1 MKRLFN
7 YEKTMSLRAR
17 SAKQSTIKK
26 LFLFLFLLICS
37 TSLFAQSVKFEFKQK
52 KGNSGSYIST
62 VEEDVYINNTP
73 SHHAEII
80 NRISSN
86 MINVADD
93 GEAFIYAT
101 YMTTENSISQQ
112 TGRSLS
118 WGEETTSVFSRK
130 KNGEL
135 TISDDIYMPTVRN
148 VPVFPDKKVKV
159 GETWTAKGKEVQDV
173 RKAFNMEKALI
184 FPFEATYTYKEDTTI
199 DGKKLNVIVVE
210 YDFTYEATDELLN
223 SGQTLTQSVGWSK
236 QTLYWDNSK
245 GLLDHYDEEFLIK
258 IADLYGNLYVFTGT
272 AHAELTEFNSLND
285 DDNVKELQE
294 TFDKLNLENISVK
307 KGEKGLTI
315 SLDNIQFEPDSDV
328 LLESEKIKLRKIG
341 ELLKQYSNDLLITG
355 HCAERGTV
363 SARQKLSE
371 ERAEAVA
378 SYLVKLGVRDE
389 YHIFTQGKGSKE
401 PVASNNTEEGRAKN
415 RRVEITIMD

>member
-1 MKRLFN
+1 MKRAIFYTLF
-7 YEKTMSLRAR
+7 
-17 SAKQSTIKK
+17 I
-26 LFLFLFLLICS
+26 FLV
-37 TSLFAQSVKFEFKQK
+37 TSLSAQVKFEFKQK

-62 VEEDVYINNTP
+62 VEEDVYINNVP

-80 NRISSN
+80 NRISSS
-86 MINVADD
+86 MTNVASD

-173 RKAFNMEKALI
+173 RKAFNMDKALI
-184 FPFEATYTYKEDTTI
+184 FPFEATYTYKEDQTV
-199 DGKKLNVIVVE
+199 DGKKLNVILV
-210 YDFTYEATDELLN
+210 DYEFSYESTDEQLN
-223 SGQTLTQSVGWSK
+223 AGQTLTQSVGWSK
-236 QTLYWDNSK
+236 QTLYWDNNK

-272 AHAELTEFNSLND
+272 AHAELTEFSSLND
-285 DDNVKELQE
+285 DSTAKKLQD
-294 TFDKLNLENISVK
+294 TFDKLKLENISVK

-328 LLESEKIKLRKIG
+328 LLESEKLKLKKIG

-355 HCAERGTV
+355 HCADRGTA

-378 SYLVKLGVRDE
+378 SYLIGLGVRDE

>member
-1 MKRLFN
+1 MKKAISILSILFFA
-7 YEKTMSLRAR
+7 TVL
-17 SAKQSTIKK
+17 SAQ
-26 LFLFLFLLICS
+26 
-37 TSLFAQSVKFEFKQK
+37 VKFEFKQK

-62 VEEDVYINNTP
+62 VEEDVYINNVP

-80 NRISSN
+80 NRISSK
-86 MINVADD
+86 MTNVAAD

-148 VPVFPDKKVKV
+148 VPVFPDKKVKP

-173 RKAFNMEKALI
+173 RKAFNMDNALI
-184 FPFEATYTYKEDTTI
+184 FPFDATYTYKEDTTI
-199 DGKKLNVIVVE
+199 DGKKLNVILV
-210 YDFTYEATDELLN
+210 DYEFSYESTDEQIN
-223 SGQTLTQSVGWSK
+223 AGQTLRQSVGWSK
-236 QTLYWDNSK
+236 QTLYWDSDK

-258 IADLYGNLYVFTGT
+258 ILDLYGNLYVFTGT
-272 AHAELTEFNSLND
+272 AHAELTEFTSVND
-285 DDNVKELQE
+285 DSTVKQLQD
-294 TFDKLNLENISVK
+294 TFDKLKLDNISVK
-307 KGEKGLTI
+307 KGDKGLTI

-328 LLESEKIKLRKIG
+328 LMESEKLKLKKIG

-355 HCAERGTV
+355 HCADRGTA

-378 SYLVKLGVRDE
+378 SYLIGLGVRDE

>member
-1 MKRLFN
+1 MKKAISILSVLFFA
-7 YEKTMSLRAR
+7 TV
-17 SAKQSTIKK
+17 
-26 LFLFLFLLICS
+26 
-37 TSLFAQSVKFEFKQK
+37 LFAQSVKFEFKQK

-62 VEEDVYINNTP
+62 VEEDVYINNVP

-80 NRISSN
+80 NRISSK
-86 MINVADD
+86 MTNVAAD

-101 YMTTENSISQQ
+101 YMTTENSISQR
-112 TGRSLS
+112 TGRSLT
-118 WGEETTSVFSRK
+118 WGEETTSVFSRN

-173 RKAFNMEKALI
+173 RKAFNMDKALI
-184 FPFEATYTYKEDTTI
+184 FPFEANYTYKEDKTI
-199 DGKKLNVIVVE
+199 DGKKLNVILVDYE
-210 YDFTYEATDELLN
+210 FSYEATDEQLN
-223 SGQTLTQSVGWSK
+223 AGQTLTQSVGWSK
-236 QTLYWDNSK
+236 QTLYWDNDK

-258 IADLYGNLYVFTGT
+258 IKDIYGNLYVFTGT
-272 AHAELTEFNSLND
+272 AHAELTEFSSLND
-285 DDNVKELQE
+285 DTNVKQLQD
-294 TFDKLNLENISVK
+294 TFDKLKLDNISVK
-307 KGEKGLTI
+307 KGDKGLTI
-315 SLDNIQFEPDSDV
+315 SLDNIQFEADSDK
-328 LLESEKIKLRKIG
+328 LLDSEKAKLKKIG
-341 ELLKQYSNDLLITG
+341 ELLKKYSNDLLITG
-355 HCAERGTV
+355 HCAERGTA

-378 SYLVKLGVRDE
+378 SYLIDLGVRDE

>member
-1 MKRLFN
+1 MK
-7 YEKTMSLRAR
+7 KTIFI
-17 SAKQSTIKK
+17 TG
-26 LFLFLFLLICS
+26 LFLFVMAGLS
-37 TSLFAQSVKFEFKQK
+37 AQVKFEFKQK

-62 VEEDVYINNTP
+62 VEEDVYINNVP

-86 MINVADD
+86 MTNVASD

-173 RKAFNMEKALI
+173 RKAFNMDKALI
-184 FPFEATYTYKEDTTI
+184 FPFEATYTYKEDKTV
-199 DGKKLNVIVVE
+199 DGKKLNVILVE
-210 YDFTYEATDELLN
+210 YEFSYEATDELLN
-223 SGQTLTQSVGWSK
+223 AGQTLTQSVGWSK
-236 QTLYWDNSK
+236 QTLYWDNDK

-258 IADLYGNLYVFTGT
+258 IADIYGNLYVFTGT
-272 AHAELTEFNSLND
+272 AHAELTEFSSLND
-285 DDNVKELQE
+285 DNTVKQLQD
-294 TFDKLNLENISVK
+294 TFDKLKLDNISVK
-307 KGEKGLTI
+307 KGDKGLTI

-328 LLESEKIKLRKIG
+328 LLESEKLKLKKIG
-341 ELLKQYSNDLLITG
+341 ELLKKYSNDLLITG
-355 HCAERGTV
+355 HCADRGTA

-378 SYLVKLGVRDE
+378 SYLIGLGVRDE

>member
-1 MKRLFN
+1 MKRLLIF
-7 YEKTMSLRAR
+7 TAS
-17 SAKQSTIKK
+17 
-26 LFLFLFLLICS
+26 LFLAAGATS
-37 TSLFAQSVKFEFKQK
+37 SLFAQVKFEFKQK

-62 VEEDVYINNTP
+62 VEEDVYINNVP

-80 NRISSN
+80 NRISCK
-86 MINVADD
+86 MTNVASD

-101 YMTTENSISQQ
+101 YMTTENSISNR

-148 VPVFPDKKVKV
+148 VPVFPDKKVKI
-159 GETWTAKGKEVQDV
+159 GESWTARGKEVQDV
-173 RKAFNMEKALI
+173 RKAFNMDKALI
-184 FPFEATYTYKEDTTI
+184 FPFEANYLYKEDKTI
-199 DGKKLNVIVVE
+199 DGKKLNVIDVD
-210 YDFTYEATDELLN
+210 YTFSYEASDEELKA
-223 SGQTLTQSVGWSK
+223 GQTLHQSTGWSK
-236 QTLYWDNSK
+236 QTLYWDSDK

-258 IADLYGNLYVFTGT
+258 IADLQGNLYIFTGT
-272 AHAELTEFNSLND
+272 AHAELTEFSSLND
-285 DDNVKELQE
+285 DTNVKQLQD
-294 TFDKLNLENISVK
+294 TFDKLKLENISVK
-307 KGEKGLTI
+307 KGDKGLTI
-315 SLDNIQFEPDSDV
+315 SLDNIQFEPDSDK
-328 LLESEKIKLRKIG
+328 LMDSEKAKLKKIG
-341 ELLKQYSNDLLITG
+341 ELLKKYSNDLLITG
-355 HCAERGTV
+355 HCAERGTA

-378 SYLVKLGVRDE
+378 SYLIGLGVRDE

-401 PVASNNTEEGRAKN
+401 PVASNKTEEGRAKN

>member
-1 MKRLFN
+1 MKRFC
-7 YEKTMSLRAR
+7 
-17 SAKQSTIKK
+17 KK
-26 LFLFLFLLICS
+26 SVIAVLFLTLYS
-37 TSLFAQSVKFEFKQK
+37 GAFAQSVKFEFKQK

-62 VEEDVYINNTP
+62 VEEDVYINNIP
-73 SHHAEII
+73 SHHSEII
-80 NRISSN
+80 NRISSS
-86 MINVADD
+86 MTNVTAD

-148 VPVFPDKKVKV
+148 VPVFPDKKIKI

-173 RKAFNMEKALI
+173 RKAFNMDKALI

-199 DGKKLNVIVVE
+199 DGKKLNVILVE
-210 YDFTYEATDELLN
+210 YEFSYEATDEQLN
-223 SGQTLTQSVGWSK
+223 AGQTLTGSTGWSK
-236 QTLYWDNSK
+236 QTLYWDNNK

-258 IADLYGNLYVFTGT
+258 IGDLYGNLWVFTGT
-272 AHAELTEFNSLND
+272 AHAELTEFTSLND
-285 DDNVKELQE
+285 DNNVKQLQD
-294 TFDKLNLENISVK
+294 TFDKLKLSDISVK

-315 SLDNIQFEPDSDV
+315 SLDNIQFEPDSDR
-328 LLESEKIKLRKIG
+328 LMDSEKAKLKKIG

-355 HCAERGTV
+355 HCAERGTA

-378 SYLVKLGVRDE
+378 SYLIDLGVRDQ
-389 YHIFTQGKGSKE
+389 YHIFTQGKGSRE

>member
-1 MKRLFN
+1 M
-7 YEKTMSLRAR
+7 
-17 SAKQSTIKK
+17 KK
-26 LFLFLFLLICS
+26 LILFTSFILLAA
-37 TSLFAQSVKFEFKQK
+37 TLTAQVKFEFKQK

-80 NRISSN
+80 NRISSK
-86 MINVADD
+86 MTNVASD

-148 VPVFPDKKVKV
+148 VPVFPDKKVKP

-173 RKAFNMEKALI
+173 RKAFNMDKALI

-199 DGKKLNVIVVE
+199 NGKKLNVILVE
-210 YDFTYEATDELLN
+210 YEFSYEATDELLN
-223 SGQTLTQSVGWSK
+223 AGQTLTQSVGWSK
-236 QTLYWDNSK
+236 QTLYWDSDR

-258 IADLYGNLYVFTGT
+258 ILDIYKNLYVFTGT
-272 AHAELTEFNSLND
+272 AHAELTEFSSLND
-285 DDNVKELQE
+285 DTTVKQLQD
-294 TFDKLNLENISVK
+294 TFNKLKLDNISVK
-307 KGEKGLTI
+307 KGDKGLTI
-315 SLDNIQFEPDSDV
+315 SMDNIQFEPDSDV
-328 LLESEKIKLRKIG
+328 LMESEKLKLKKIV

-355 HCAERGTV
+355 HCADRGTA

-378 SYLVKLGVRDE
+378 SYLIGLGVRDE

>member
-1 MKRLFN
+1 MKRFC
-7 YEKTMSLRAR
+7 
-17 SAKQSTIKK
+17 KK
-26 LFLFLFLLICS
+26 SVIAALFLTLCAG
-37 TSLFAQSVKFEFKQK
+37 LFAQSVKFEFKQK

-62 VEEDVYINNTP
+62 VEEDVYINNIP

-80 NRISSN
+80 NRISSS
-86 MINVADD
+86 MTNVASD

-148 VPVFPDKKVKV
+148 VPVFPDKKIKI

-173 RKAFNMEKALI
+173 RKAFNMDRALI

-199 DGKKLNVIVVE
+199 DGKKLNVILVE
-210 YDFTYEATDELLN
+210 YEFSYEATDEVLN
-223 SGQTLTQSVGWSK
+223 AGQTLTQSVGWSK
-236 QTLYWDNSK
+236 QTLYWDNNK

-258 IADLYGNLYVFTGT
+258 IGDLYGNLWVFTGT
-272 AHAELTEFNSLND
+272 AHAELTEFTSLND
-285 DDNVKELQE
+285 DNNVKQLQD
-294 TFDKLNLENISVK
+294 TFDKLKLSDISVK

-315 SLDNIQFEPDSDV
+315 SLDNIQFEPDSDR
-328 LLESEKIKLRKIG
+328 LMDSEKAKLKKIG

-355 HCAERGTV
+355 HCAERGTA

-378 SYLVKLGVRDE
+378 SYLIDLGVRDQ
-389 YHIFTQGKGSKE
+389 YHIFTQGKGSRE

-415 RRVEITIMD
+415 RRV

>member
-1 MKRLFN
+1 MK
-7 YEKTMSLRAR
+7 KTVFILALVSLTATL
-17 SAKQSTIKK
+17 SAQ
-26 LFLFLFLLICS
+26 
-37 TSLFAQSVKFEFKQK
+37 VKFEFKQK

-62 VEEDVYINNTP
+62 VEEDVYINNVP

-80 NRISSN
+80 NRISSK
-86 MINVADD
+86 MTNVASD

-112 TGRSLS
+112 TGRILS

-148 VPVFPDKKVKV
+148 VPVFPDKKVKI

-173 RKAFNMEKALI
+173 RKGFVMDKALI
-184 FPFEATYTYKEDTTI
+184 FPFEANYTYKEDTTI
-199 DGKKLNVIVVE
+199 DGKKLNVILVD
-210 YDFTYEATDELLN
+210 YDFSYEATDEQLN
-223 SGQTLTQSVGWSK
+223 AGQTLYQSVGWSK
-236 QTLYWDNSK
+236 QTLYWDNNK

-258 IADLYGNLYVFTGT
+258 ILDIYGNLFVYTGT
-272 AHAELTEFNSLND
+272 AHAELTEFSSLND
-285 DDNVKELQE
+285 DSTAKQLQD
-294 TFDKLNLENISVK
+294 TFDKLKLENISVK

-328 LLESEKIKLRKIG
+328 LLESEKLKLKKIG

-355 HCAERGTV
+355 HCADRGTA

-378 SYLVKLGVRDE
+378 SYLIGLGVRDE

>member
-1 MKRLFN
+1 MK
-7 YEKTMSLRAR
+7 KTVFI
-17 SAKQSTIKK
+17 TT
-26 LFLFLFLLICS
+26 LFLFATGLW
-37 TSLFAQSVKFEFKQK
+37 AQSVKFEFKQK

-62 VEEDVYINNTP
+62 VEEDVYVNNIP

-80 NRISSN
+80 NRISSK
-86 MINVADD
+86 MTNVAAD

-148 VPVFPDKKVKV
+148 VPVFPDKKVKI

-173 RKAFNMEKALI
+173 RKAFNMDKALI

-199 DGKKLNVIVVE
+199 DGKKLNVILVE
-210 YDFTYEATDELLN
+210 YEFSYEATDELLN
-223 SGQTLTQSVGWSK
+223 AGQTLTQSVGWSK
-236 QTLYWDNSK
+236 QTLYWDNDR

-272 AHAELTEFNSLND
+272 AHAELTEFSSLND
-285 DDNVKELQE
+285 DTTAKQLQD
-294 TFDKLNLENISVK
+294 TFDKLKLENISVK
-307 KGEKGLTI
+307 KGDKGLTI

-328 LLESEKIKLRKIG
+328 LLESEKVKLKKIG
-341 ELLKQYSNDLLITG
+341 ELLKNYTNDLLITG
-355 HCAERGTV
+355 HCADRGTA

-371 ERAEAVA
+371 ERADAVA
-378 SYLVKLGVRDE
+378 SYLIEMGVRDQ

>member
-1 MKRLFN
+1 MK
-7 YEKTMSLRAR
+7 KTIFI
-17 SAKQSTIKK
+17 TG
-26 LFLFLFLLICS
+26 LFLFVMAGLS
-37 TSLFAQSVKFEFKQK
+37 AQVKFEFKQK

-80 NRISSN
+80 NRISSK
-86 MINVADD
+86 MTNVASD

-130 KNGEL
+130 TNGEL

-148 VPVFPDKKVKV
+148 VPVFPDKKVKI

-173 RKAFNMEKALI
+173 RKAFNMDKALI
-184 FPFEATYTYKEDTTI
+184 FPFEATYTYKEDSTI
-199 DGKKLNVIVVE
+199 DGKKLNVILVE
-210 YDFTYEATDELLN
+210 YEFSYEATDELLN
-223 SGQTLTQSVGWSK
+223 AGQTLTQSVGWSK
-236 QTLYWDNSK
+236 QTLYWDNDR

-272 AHAELTEFNSLND
+272 AHAELTEFTSLND
-285 DDNVKELQE
+285 DSTAKQLQD
-294 TFDKLNLENISVK
+294 TFDKLKLENISVK

-315 SLDNIQFEPDSDV
+315 SLDNIQFEPDSNV
-328 LLESEKIKLRKIG
+328 LLESEKIKLKKIG

-355 HCAERGTV
+355 HCADRGTA

-378 SYLVKLGVRDE
+378 SYLVNLGVRDE

>member
-1 MKRLFN
+1 MKKAISILSILLFAAVL
-7 YEKTMSLRAR
+7 S
-17 SAKQSTIKK
+17 
-26 LFLFLFLLICS
+26 
-37 TSLFAQSVKFEFKQK
+37 AQSVKFEFKQK

-62 VEEDVYINNTP
+62 VEEDVYINNVP

-80 NRISSN
+80 NRISSK
-86 MINVADD
+86 MTNVAAD

-101 YMTTENSISQQ
+101 YMTTENSISQR
-112 TGRSLS
+112 TGRSLT

-184 FPFEATYTYKEDTTI
+184 FPFEANYTYKEDKTI
-199 DGKKLNVIVVE
+199 DGKKLNVILVDYE
-210 YDFTYEATDELLN
+210 FSYEATDEQLN
-223 SGQTLTQSVGWSK
+223 AGQTLTQSTGWSK
-236 QTLYWDNSK
+236 QTLYWDNDK

-258 IADLYGNLYVFTGT
+258 IKDIYGNLYVFTGT
-272 AHAELTEFNSLND
+272 AHAELTEFSSLND
-285 DDNVKELQE
+285 DTTVKQLQD
-294 TFDKLNLENISVK
+294 TFDKLKLDNISVK
-307 KGEKGLTI
+307 KGDKGLTI
-315 SLDNIQFEPDSDV
+315 SLDNIQFEADSDK
-328 LLESEKIKLRKIG
+328 LLDSEKAKLKKIG
-341 ELLKQYSNDLLITG
+341 ELLKKYSNDLLITG

-378 SYLVKLGVRDE
+378 SYLIDLGVRDE

-401 PVASNNTEEGRAKN
+401 PVASNSTEEGRAKN

>member
-1 MKRLFN
+1 MKKAISILSVLFFA
-7 YEKTMSLRAR
+7 TV
-17 SAKQSTIKK
+17 
-26 LFLFLFLLICS
+26 
-37 TSLFAQSVKFEFKQK
+37 LFAQSVKFEFKQK

-62 VEEDVYINNTP
+62 VEEDVYINNVP

-80 NRISSN
+80 NRISSK
-86 MINVADD
+86 MTNVAAD

-101 YMTTENSISQQ
+101 YMTTENSISQR
-112 TGRSLS
+112 TGRSLT

-173 RKAFNMEKALI
+173 RKAFNMDKALI
-184 FPFEATYTYKEDTTI
+184 FPFEANYTYKEDKTI
-199 DGKKLNVIVVE
+199 DGKKLNVILVDYE
-210 YDFTYEATDELLN
+210 FSYEATDEQLN
-223 SGQTLTQSVGWSK
+223 AGQTLTQSVGWSK
-236 QTLYWDNSK
+236 QTLYWDNDK

-258 IADLYGNLYVFTGT
+258 IKDIYGNLYVFTGT
-272 AHAELTEFNSLND
+272 AHAELTEFSSLND
-285 DDNVKELQE
+285 DTNVKQLQD
-294 TFDKLNLENISVK
+294 TFDKLKLDNISVK
-307 KGEKGLTI
+307 KGDKGLTI
-315 SLDNIQFEPDSDV
+315 SLDNIQFEADSDK
-328 LLESEKIKLRKIG
+328 LLDSEKAKLKKIG
-341 ELLKQYSNDLLITG
+341 ELLKKYSNDLLITG
-355 HCAERGTV
+355 HCAERGTA

-378 SYLVKLGVRDE
+378 SYLIDLGVRDE

>member
-1 MKRLFN
+1 MVPEALEGPLQEAYMKRAIFYTLF
-7 YEKTMSLRAR
+7 
-17 SAKQSTIKK
+17 I
-26 LFLFLFLLICS
+26 FLV
-37 TSLFAQSVKFEFKQK
+37 TSLSAQVKFEFKQK

-62 VEEDVYINNTP
+62 VEEDVYINNVP

-80 NRISSN
+80 NRISSK
-86 MINVADD
+86 MTNVATD

-148 VPVFPDKKVKV
+148 VPVFPDKKIKI

-173 RKAFNMEKALI
+173 RKAFNMDKALI
-184 FPFEATYTYKEDTTI
+184 FPFEATYTYKEDQTV
-199 DGKKLNVIVVE
+199 DGKKLNVILVE
-210 YDFTYEATDELLN
+210 YEFSYEATDEQLN
-223 SGQTLTQSVGWSK
+223 AGQTLTQSVGWSK
-236 QTLYWDNSK
+236 QTLYWDNNK

-272 AHAELTEFNSLND
+272 AHAELTEFSSLND
-285 DDNVKELQE
+285 DSTAKQLQD

-328 LLESEKIKLRKIG
+328 LLESEKLKLKKIG

-355 HCAERGTV
+355 HCADRGTA

-378 SYLVKLGVRDE
+378 SYLIGLGVRDE

>member
-1 MKRLFN
+1 MK
-7 YEKTMSLRAR
+7 KTIFI
-17 SAKQSTIKK
+17 TG
-26 LFLFLFLLICS
+26 LFLFVMAGLS
-37 TSLFAQSVKFEFKQK
+37 AQVKFEFKQK

-62 VEEDVYINNTP
+62 VEEDVYINNIP

-80 NRISSN
+80 NRISSK
-86 MINVADD
+86 MTNVATD

-130 KNGEL
+130 TNGEL

-148 VPVFPDKKVKV
+148 VPVFPDKKVKI
-159 GETWTAKGKEVQDV
+159 GETWTAKGKEVKDV
-173 RKAFNMEKALI
+173 RKAFNMDKALI

-199 DGKKLNVIVVE
+199 DGKKLNVILVE
-210 YDFTYEATDELLN
+210 YEFSYEATDELLN
-223 SGQTLTQSVGWSK
+223 AGQTLTQSVGWSK
-236 QTLYWDNSK
+236 QTLYWDNDR

-272 AHAELTEFNSLND
+272 AHAELTEFTSLND
-285 DDNVKELQE
+285 DTTAKQLQD
-294 TFDKLNLENISVK
+294 TFDKLKLENISVK
-307 KGEKGLTI
+307 KGDKGLTI

-328 LLESEKIKLRKIG
+328 LLESEKVKLKKIG
-341 ELLKQYSNDLLITG
+341 ELLKNYTNDLLITG
-355 HCAERGTV
+355 HCADRGTA

-371 ERAEAVA
+371 ERADAVA
-378 SYLVKLGVRDE
+378 SYLIEMGVRDQ

>member
-1 MKRLFN
+1 MK
-7 YEKTMSLRAR
+7 KTVFI
-17 SAKQSTIKK
+17 TT
-26 LFLFLFLLICS
+26 LFLFVAGLWG
-37 TSLFAQSVKFEFKQK
+37 QSVKFEFKQK

-62 VEEDVYINNTP
+62 VQEDVYINNVP

-80 NRISSN
+80 NRISSK
-86 MINVADD
+86 MTNVAAD

-101 YMTTENSISQQ
+101 YMTTENSISQR

-148 VPVFPDKKVKV
+148 VPVFPDKKIKI

-173 RKAFNMEKALI
+173 RKAFNMDKALI
-184 FPFEATYTYKEDTTI
+184 FPFEANYTYKEDKTI
-199 DGKKLNVIVVE
+199 NGKKLNVIDVD
-210 YDFTYEATDELLN
+210 YTFSYEATDEQLKA
-223 SGQTLTQSVGWSK
+223 GQTLTQSVGWSK
-236 QTLYWDNSK
+236 QTLYWDSER

-258 IADLYGNLYVFTGT
+258 IADLQGNLYVFTGT
-272 AHAELTEFNSLND
+272 AHAELTEFSSLND
-285 DDNVKELQE
+285 DTTVKQLQD
-294 TFDKLNLENISVK
+294 TFDKLKLDNISVK
-307 KGEKGLTI
+307 KGDKGLTI
-315 SLDNIQFEPDSDV
+315 SLDNIQFEPDSDK
-328 LLESEKIKLRKIG
+328 LMDSEKAKLKKIG
-341 ELLKQYSNDLLITG
+341 ELLKKYSNDLLITG

-378 SYLVKLGVRDE
+378 SYLIGLGVRDE

-401 PVASNNTEEGRAKN
+401 PVASNKTEEGRAKN

>member
-1 MKRLFN
+1 MKRLLIFV
-7 YEKTMSLRAR
+7 TGAFLAL
-17 SAKQSTIKK
+17 STA
-26 LFLFLFLLICS
+26 S
-37 TSLFAQSVKFEFKQK
+37 SLFAQSTKFEFKQK

-62 VEEDVYINNTP
+62 VEEDVYINNVP
-73 SHHAEII
+73 SHHSEII
-80 NRISSN
+80 NRISSS
-86 MINVADD
+86 MTNVTAD

-101 YMTTENSISQQ
+101 YMTTENTISQR

-135 TISDDIYMPTVRN
+135 TISDDIYLPTVRN
-148 VPVFPDKKVKV
+148 VPVFPDKKIKV
-159 GETWTAKGKEVQDV
+159 GETWTARGKEVQDV

-184 FPFEATYTYKEDTTI
+184 FPFEANYTYKEDTTI
-199 DGKKLNVIVVE
+199 DGKKLNVIEVA
-210 YDFTYEATDELLN
+210 YEFSYQATEDLLN
-223 SGQTLTQSVGWSK
+223 AGQTLTGSTGWSK
-236 QTLYWDNSK
+236 QTLYWDNNR

-258 IADLYGNLYVFTGT
+258 IGDIYGNLYVFTGT
-272 AHAELTEFNSLND
+272 AHAELTEFTSLND
-285 DDNVKELQE
+285 DNTVKQLQD
-294 TFDKLNLENISVK
+294 TFDKLKLDNISVK
-307 KGEKGLTI
+307 KGDKGLTI

-328 LLESEKIKLRKIG
+328 LLDSEKAKLQKIG
-341 ELLKQYSNDLLITG
+341 ELLKKYSNDLLITG
-355 HCAERGTV
+355 HCADRGTA

-378 SYLVKLGVRDE
+378 SYLINLGVRDQ

>member
-1 MKRLFN
+1 MK
-7 YEKTMSLRAR
+7 KTVFI
-17 SAKQSTIKK
+17 TT
-26 LFLFLFLLICS
+26 LFLFATGLW
-37 TSLFAQSVKFEFKQK
+37 AQSVKFEFKQK

-62 VEEDVYINNTP
+62 VEEDVYVNNIP

-80 NRISSN
+80 NRISSK
-86 MINVADD
+86 MTNVAAD

-159 GETWTAKGKEVQDV
+159 GETWTAKGKEIHDV
-173 RKAFNMEKALI
+173 RKGFVMDKALI
-184 FPFEATYTYKEDTTI
+184 YPFEANYTYKEDTTI
-199 DGKKLNVIVVE
+199 DGKKLNVILVD
-210 YDFTYEATDELLN
+210 YDFSYEATDEQLKT
-223 SGQTLTQSVGWSK
+223 GQTLYQSVGWSK
-236 QTLYWDNSK
+236 QTLYWDNDK

-258 IADLYGNLYVFTGT
+258 IMDIYGNLYVFTGT
-272 AHAELTEFNSLND
+272 AHAELTEFTSLND
-285 DDNVKELQE
+285 DTTAKQLQD
-294 TFDKLNLENISVK
+294 TFDKLKLENISVK
-307 KGEKGLTI
+307 KGDKGLTI

-328 LLESEKIKLRKIG
+328 LLESEKVKLKKIG
-341 ELLKQYSNDLLITG
+341 ELLKNYTNDLLITG
-355 HCAERGTV
+355 HCADRGTA

-371 ERAEAVA
+371 ERADAVA
-378 SYLVKLGVRDE
+378 SYLIEMGVRDQ

>member
-1 MKRLFN
+1 MKKAISILSILFFAAVL
-7 YEKTMSLRAR
+7 S
-17 SAKQSTIKK
+17 
-26 LFLFLFLLICS
+26 
-37 TSLFAQSVKFEFKQK
+37 AQSVKFEFKQK

-62 VEEDVYINNTP
+62 VEEDVYINNVP

-80 NRISSN
+80 NRISSK
-86 MINVADD
+86 MTNVAAD

-101 YMTTENSISQQ
+101 YMTTENSISQR
-112 TGRSLS
+112 TGRSLT

-184 FPFEATYTYKEDTTI
+184 FPFEANYTYKEDKTI
-199 DGKKLNVIVVE
+199 DGKKLNVILVDYE
-210 YDFTYEATDELLN
+210 FSYEATDEQLN
-223 SGQTLTQSVGWSK
+223 AGQTLTQSTGWSK
-236 QTLYWDNSK
+236 QTLYWDNDK

-258 IADLYGNLYVFTGT
+258 IKDIYGNLYVFTGT
-272 AHAELTEFNSLND
+272 AHAELTEFSSLND
-285 DDNVKELQE
+285 DTTVKQLQD
-294 TFDKLNLENISVK
+294 TFDKLKLDNISVK
-307 KGEKGLTI
+307 KGDKGLTI
-315 SLDNIQFEPDSDV
+315 SLDNIQFEADSDK
-328 LLESEKIKLRKIG
+328 LLDSEKAKLKKIG
-341 ELLKQYSNDLLITG
+341 ELLKKYSNDLLITG

-378 SYLVKLGVRDE
+378 SYLIDLGVRDE

-401 PVASNNTEEGRAKN
+401 PVASNSTEEGRAKN

>member
-1 MKRLFN
+1 MK
-7 YEKTMSLRAR
+7 KTVFIC
-17 SAKQSTIKK
+17 T
-26 LFLFLFLLICS
+26 LFLLAV
-37 TSLFAQSVKFEFKQK
+37 TLNAQVKFEFKQK

-62 VEEDVYINNTP
+62 VEEDVYVNNVP

-80 NRISSN
+80 NRISSK
-86 MINVADD
+86 MTNVASD

-173 RKAFNMEKALI
+173 RKAFNMDKALI
-184 FPFEATYTYKEDTTI
+184 FPFEATYTYQEDKTV
-199 DGKKLNVIVVE
+199 DGKKLNVILVE
-210 YDFTYEATDELLN
+210 YEFSYEATDELLN
-223 SGQTLTQSVGWSK
+223 AGQTLTQSVGWSK
-236 QTLYWDNSK
+236 QTLYWDNDK

-258 IADLYGNLYVFTGT
+258 IADIYGNLYVFTGT
-272 AHAELTEFNSLND
+272 AHAELTEFSSLND
-285 DDNVKELQE
+285 DSTAKQLQD
-294 TFDKLNLENISVK
+294 TFDKLKLENISVK

-328 LLESEKIKLRKIG
+328 LLESEKLKLKKIG

-355 HCAERGTV
+355 HCADRGTA

-378 SYLVKLGVRDE
+378 SYLIGLGVRDE

>member
-1 MKRLFN
+1 MK
-7 YEKTMSLRAR
+7 KTVFILALVSLAATL
-17 SAKQSTIKK
+17 SAQ
-26 LFLFLFLLICS
+26 
-37 TSLFAQSVKFEFKQK
+37 VKFEFKQK

-62 VEEDVYINNTP
+62 VEEDVYVNNVP

-80 NRISSN
+80 NRISSK
-86 MINVADD
+86 MTNVASD

-112 TGRSLS
+112 TGRILS

-173 RKAFNMEKALI
+173 RKGFVMDKALI
-184 FPFEATYTYKEDTTI
+184 FPFEANYTYKEDTTI
-199 DGKKLNVIVVE
+199 DGKKLNVILVD
-210 YDFTYEATDELLN
+210 YDFSYEATDEQLN
-223 SGQTLTQSVGWSK
+223 AGQTLYQSVGWSK
-236 QTLYWDNSK
+236 QTLYWDNNK

-258 IADLYGNLYVFTGT
+258 ILDIYGNLFVYTGT
-272 AHAELTEFNSLND
+272 AHAELTEFSSLND
-285 DDNVKELQE
+285 DSTAKQLQD
-294 TFDKLNLENISVK
+294 TFDKLKLENISVK

-328 LLESEKIKLRKIG
+328 LLESEKIKLKKIG

-355 HCAERGTV
+355 HCADRGTA

-378 SYLVKLGVRDE
+378 SYLIGLGVRDE

>member
-1 MKRLFN
+1 MKKTLFI
-7 YEKTMSLRAR
+7 TV
-17 SAKQSTIKK
+17 I
-26 LFLFLFLLICS
+26 FLFVMAGLG
-37 TSLFAQSVKFEFKQK
+37 AQVKFEFKQK

-62 VEEDVYINNTP
+62 VEEDVYINNVP

-80 NRISSN
+80 NRISSK
-86 MINVADD
+86 MTNVASD

-101 YMTTENSISQQ
+101 YMTTENSISKR

-173 RKAFNMEKALI
+173 RKAFNMDKALI
-184 FPFEATYTYKEDTTI
+184 FPFEANYTYKEDKTI
-199 DGKKLNVIVVE
+199 NGKKLNVIFVDYE
-210 YDFTYEATDELLN
+210 FSYEATDEQLKA
-223 SGQTLTQSVGWSK
+223 GQTLTESVGWSK
-236 QTLYWDNSK
+236 QTLYWDSDR

-258 IADLYGNLYVFTGT
+258 IADLQGNLYIFTGT
-272 AHAELTEFNSLND
+272 AHAELTEFSSLND
-285 DDNVKELQE
+285 DSTAKQLQD
-294 TFDKLNLENISVK
+294 TFDKLKLENISVK

-315 SLDNIQFEPDSDV
+315 SLDNIQFEPDSDR
-328 LLESEKIKLRKIG
+328 LMDSEKAKLKKIG
-341 ELLKQYSNDLLITG
+341 ELLKKYSNDLLITG
-355 HCAERGTV
+355 HCAERGTA

-378 SYLVKLGVRDE
+378 SYLIGLGVRDE

-401 PVASNNTEEGRAKN
+401 PVASNKTEEGRAKN

>member
-1 MKRLFN
+1 MKRFC
-7 YEKTMSLRAR
+7 
-17 SAKQSTIKK
+17 KK
-26 LFLFLFLLICS
+26 SVIAVLFLTLCS
-37 TSLFAQSVKFEFKQK
+37 GLFAQSVKFEFKQK

-62 VEEDVYINNTP
+62 VEEDVYINNIP

-80 NRISSN
+80 NRISSS
-86 MINVADD
+86 MTNVASD

-135 TISDDIYMPTVRN
+135 TISDDIYLPTVRN
-148 VPVFPDKKVKV
+148 VPVFPDKKVKI
-159 GETWTAKGKEVQDV
+159 GESWTATGKEVQDV
-173 RKAFNMEKALI
+173 RKDFNMSKALI
-184 FPFEATYTYKEDTTI
+184 FPFEATYTYKEDKTI
-199 DGKKLNVIVVE
+199 DGKKLNVILVE
-210 YDFTYEATDELLN
+210 YEFSYQASDEVLYA
-223 SGQTLTQSVGWSK
+223 GQTLTQSVGWSK
-236 QTLYWDNSK
+236 QTLYWDSNR

-258 IADLYGNLYVFTGT
+258 IADLYNNLYVFTGT
-272 AHAELTEFNSLND
+272 AHAELTEFTSLND
-285 DDNVKELQE
+285 DNNVKQLQD
-294 TFDKLNLENISVK
+294 TFDKLKLSDISVK

-315 SLDNIQFEPDSDV
+315 SLDNIQFEPDSDR
-328 LLESEKIKLRKIG
+328 LMDSEKAKLKKIG

-355 HCAERGTV
+355 HCAERGTA

-378 SYLVKLGVRDE
+378 SYLIDLGVRDQ
-389 YHIFTQGKGSKE
+389 YHIFTQGKGSRE

>member
-1 MKRLFN
+1 MKRLLIFI
-7 YEKTMSLRAR
+7 TLSICA
-17 SAKQSTIKK
+17 ST
-26 LFLFLFLLICS
+26 
-37 TSLFAQSVKFEFKQK
+37 LFAQVKFEFKQK

-62 VEEDVYINNTP
+62 VEEDVYINNIP

-80 NRISSN
+80 NRISCK
-86 MINVADD
+86 MTNVASD

-101 YMTTENSISQQ
+101 YMTTENSISKR

-148 VPVFPDKKVKV
+148 VPVFPDKKVKI
-159 GETWTAKGKEVQDV
+159 GETWTARGKEVQDV
-173 RKAFNMEKALI
+173 RKAFNMDKALI
-184 FPFEATYTYKEDTTI
+184 FPFEANYVYKEDKTI
-199 DGKKLNVIVVE
+199 DGKKLNVIDVDYTFS
-210 YDFTYEATDELLN
+210 YDATDEQLN
-223 SGQTLTQSVGWSK
+223 AGQTLTKSTGWSK
-236 QTLYWDNSK
+236 QTLYWDSDK

-258 IADLYGNLYVFTGT
+258 IADLQGNLYIFTGT
-272 AHAELTEFNSLND
+272 AHAELTEFSSLND
-285 DDNVKELQE
+285 DTNVKQLQD
-294 TFDKLNLENISVK
+294 TFDKLKLENISVK
-307 KGEKGLTI
+307 KGDKGLTI
-315 SLDNIQFEPDSDV
+315 SLDNIQFEPDSDK
-328 LLESEKIKLRKIG
+328 LMDSEKAKLKKIG
-341 ELLKQYSNDLLITG
+341 ELLKKYSNDLLITG
-355 HCAERGTV
+355 HCAERGTA

-378 SYLVKLGVRDE
+378 SYLIGLGVRDE

-401 PVASNNTEEGRAKN
+401 PVASNKTEEGRAKN

>member
-1 MKRLFN
+1 MK
-7 YEKTMSLRAR
+7 KTIFI
-17 SAKQSTIKK
+17 TG
-26 LFLFLFLLICS
+26 LFLFVMAGLS
-37 TSLFAQSVKFEFKQK
+37 AQVKFEFKQK

-62 VEEDVYINNTP
+62 VEEDVYINNIP

-80 NRISSN
+80 NRISSK
-86 MINVADD
+86 MTNVATD

-130 KNGEL
+130 TNGEL

-148 VPVFPDKKVKV
+148 VPVFPDKKVKI
-159 GETWTAKGKEVQDV
+159 GETWTAKGKEVKDV
-173 RKAFNMEKALI
+173 RKAFNMDKALI

-199 DGKKLNVIVVE
+199 DGKKLNVILVE
-210 YDFTYEATDELLN
+210 YEFSYEATDELLN
-223 SGQTLTQSVGWSK
+223 AGQTLTQSVGWSK
-236 QTLYWDNSK
+236 QTLYWDNDR

-272 AHAELTEFNSLND
+272 AHAELTEFTSLND
-285 DDNVKELQE
+285 DSTAKQLQD
-294 TFDKLNLENISVK
+294 TFDKLKLENISVK

-315 SLDNIQFEPDSDV
+315 SLDNIQFEPDSNV
-328 LLESEKIKLRKIG
+328 LLESEKIKLKKIG

-355 HCAERGTV
+355 HCADRGTA

-378 SYLVKLGVRDE
+378 SYLVNLGVRDE

-415 RRVEITIMD
+415 RRVEITIMDQNLYEI

>member
-1 MKRLFN
+1 MK
-7 YEKTMSLRAR
+7 KTIFI
-17 SAKQSTIKK
+17 TG
-26 LFLFLFLLICS
+26 LFLFVMAGLS
-37 TSLFAQSVKFEFKQK
+37 AQVKFEFKQK

-62 VEEDVYINNTP
+62 VEEDVYINNVP

-80 NRISSN
+80 NRISSK
-86 MINVADD
+86 MTNVTAD

-101 YMTTENSISQQ
+101 YMTTENSISQR

-173 RKAFNMEKALI
+173 RKAFNMDKALI
-184 FPFEATYTYKEDTTI
+184 FPFEGNYTYKEDQTI
-199 DGKKLNVIVVE
+199 EGKKLNVILVE
-210 YDFTYEATDELLN
+210 YEFSYEATDEQLN
-223 SGQTLTQSVGWSK
+223 AGQTLTQSVGWSK
-236 QTLYWDNSK
+236 QTLYWDNDR

-258 IADLYGNLYVFTGT
+258 IADLHGNLYVFTGT
-272 AHAELTEFNSLND
+272 AHAELTEFSSLND
-285 DDNVKELQE
+285 DTTVKQLQD
-294 TFDKLNLENISVK
+294 TFDKLKLDNISVK
-307 KGEKGLTI
+307 KGDKGLTI
-315 SLDNIQFEPDSDV
+315 SLDNIQFEPDSDK
-328 LLESEKIKLRKIG
+328 LLESEKLKLKKIG
-341 ELLKQYSNDLLITG
+341 ELLKKYSNDLLITG
-355 HCAERGTV
+355 HCAERGTA

-378 SYLVKLGVRDE
+378 SYLIGLGVRDE
-389 YHIFTQGKGSKE
+389 YHIFTQGKGSRE
-401 PVASNNTEEGRAKN
+401 PVASNKTEEGRAKN

>member
-1 MKRLFN
+1 MKKTLFI
-7 YEKTMSLRAR
+7 TV
-17 SAKQSTIKK
+17 I
-26 LFLFLFLLICS
+26 FLFVMAGLG
-37 TSLFAQSVKFEFKQK
+37 AQVKFEFKQK

-62 VEEDVYINNTP
+62 VEEDVYINNVP

-80 NRISSN
+80 NRISSK
-86 MINVADD
+86 MTNVASD

-101 YMTTENSISQQ
+101 YMTTENSISKR

-173 RKAFNMEKALI
+173 RKAFNMDKALI
-184 FPFEATYTYKEDTTI
+184 FPFEANYTYKEDKTI
-199 DGKKLNVIVVE
+199 NGKKLNVIFVDYE
-210 YDFTYEATDELLN
+210 FSYEATDEQLKA
-223 SGQTLTQSVGWSK
+223 GQTLTESVGWSK
-236 QTLYWDNSK
+236 QTLYWDSDR

-258 IADLYGNLYVFTGT
+258 IADLQGNLYIFTGT
-272 AHAELTEFNSLND
+272 AHAELTEFSSLND
-285 DDNVKELQE
+285 DTNVKQLQD
-294 TFDKLNLENISVK
+294 TFDKLKLDNISVK
-307 KGEKGLTI
+307 KGDRGLTI
-315 SLDNIQFEPDSDV
+315 SLDNIQFEPDSDK
-328 LLESEKIKLRKIG
+328 LMDSEKAKLKKIG
-341 ELLKQYSNDLLITG
+341 ELLKKYSNDLLITG
-355 HCAERGTV
+355 HCAERGTA

-378 SYLVKLGVRDE
+378 SYLIGLGVRDE

-401 PVASNNTEEGRAKN
+401 PVASNKTEEGRAKN

>member
-1 MKRLFN
+1 MKRLLIFI
-7 YEKTMSLRAR
+7 TLSVCA
-17 SAKQSTIKK
+17 ST
-26 LFLFLFLLICS
+26 
-37 TSLFAQSVKFEFKQK
+37 LFAQVKFEFKQK

-62 VEEDVYINNTP
+62 VEEDVYINNIP

-80 NRISSN
+80 NRISCK
-86 MINVADD
+86 MTNVASD

-101 YMTTENSISQQ
+101 YMTTENSISKR

-159 GETWTAKGKEVQDV
+159 GETWTARGKEVQDV
-173 RKAFNMEKALI
+173 RKAFNMDKALI
-184 FPFEATYTYKEDTTI
+184 FPFEANYVYKEDKTI
-199 DGKKLNVIVVE
+199 DGKKLNVIDVDYTFS
-210 YDFTYEATDELLN
+210 YDATDEQLN
-223 SGQTLTQSVGWSK
+223 AGQTLTKSTGWSK
-236 QTLYWDNSK
+236 QTLYWDSDK

-258 IADLYGNLYVFTGT
+258 IADLQGNLYIFTGT
-272 AHAELTEFNSLND
+272 AHAELTEFSSLND
-285 DDNVKELQE
+285 DTNVKQLQD
-294 TFDKLNLENISVK
+294 TFDKLKLENISVK
-307 KGEKGLTI
+307 KGDRGLTI
-315 SLDNIQFEPDSDV
+315 SLDNIQFEPDSDK
-328 LLESEKIKLRKIG
+328 LMDSEKAKLKKIG
-341 ELLKQYSNDLLITG
+341 ELLKKYSNDLLITG
-355 HCAERGTV
+355 HCAERGTA

-378 SYLVKLGVRDE
+378 SYLIGLGVRDE

-401 PVASNNTEEGRAKN
+401 PVASNKTEEGRAKN

>member
-1 MKRLFN
+1 MKRLLIFI
-7 YEKTMSLRAR
+7 TLSVCA
-17 SAKQSTIKK
+17 ST
-26 LFLFLFLLICS
+26 
-37 TSLFAQSVKFEFKQK
+37 LFAQAVKFEFKQK

-62 VEEDVYINNTP
+62 VEEDVYINNIP

-80 NRISSN
+80 NRISCK
-86 MINVADD
+86 MTNVASD

-101 YMTTENSISQQ
+101 YMTTENSISKR

-159 GETWTAKGKEVQDV
+159 GESWTARGKEVQDV
-173 RKAFNMEKALI
+173 RKAFNMDKALI
-184 FPFEATYTYKEDTTI
+184 FPFEANYVYKEDKTI
-199 DGKKLNVIVVE
+199 DGKKLNVIDVD
-210 YDFTYEATDELLN
+210 YTFSYEATDEQLHA
-223 SGQTLTQSVGWSK
+223 GQTLTQSTGWSK
-236 QTLYWDNSK
+236 QTLYWDSDK

-258 IADLYGNLYVFTGT
+258 IADLQGNLYIFTGT
-272 AHAELTEFNSLND
+272 AHAELTEFSSLND
-285 DDNVKELQE
+285 DTNVKQLQD
-294 TFDKLNLENISVK
+294 TFDKLKLENISVK
-307 KGEKGLTI
+307 KGDRGLTI
-315 SLDNIQFEPDSDV
+315 SLDNIQFEPDSDK
-328 LLESEKIKLRKIG
+328 LMDSEKAKLKKIG
-341 ELLKQYSNDLLITG
+341 ELLKKYSNDLLITG
-355 HCAERGTV
+355 HCAERGTA

-378 SYLVKLGVRDE
+378 SYLIGLGVRDE

-401 PVASNNTEEGRAKN
+401 PVASNKTEEGRAKN

>member
-1 MKRLFN
+1 MKRLLIFI
-7 YEKTMSLRAR
+7 TLSVCA
-17 SAKQSTIKK
+17 ST
-26 LFLFLFLLICS
+26 
-37 TSLFAQSVKFEFKQK
+37 LFAQAVKFEFKQK

-62 VEEDVYINNTP
+62 VEEDVYINNIP

-80 NRISSN
+80 NRISCK
-86 MINVADD
+86 MTNVASD

-101 YMTTENSISQQ
+101 YMTTENSISKR

-159 GETWTAKGKEVQDV
+159 GETWTARGKEVQDV
-173 RKAFNMEKALI
+173 RKAFNMDKALI
-184 FPFEATYTYKEDTTI
+184 FPFEANYVYKEDKTI
-199 DGKKLNVIVVE
+199 DGKKLNVINVDYTFS
-210 YDFTYEATDELLN
+210 YDATDEQLN
-223 SGQTLTQSVGWSK
+223 AGQTLTKSTGWSK
-236 QTLYWDNSK
+236 QTLYWDSDK

-258 IADLYGNLYVFTGT
+258 IADLQGNLYIFTGT
-272 AHAELTEFNSLND
+272 AHAELTEFSSLND
-285 DDNVKELQE
+285 DTNVKQLQD
-294 TFDKLNLENISVK
+294 TFDKLKLDNISVK
-307 KGEKGLTI
+307 KGDRGLTI
-315 SLDNIQFEPDSDV
+315 SLDNIQFEPDSDK
-328 LLESEKIKLRKIG
+328 LMDSEKAKLKKIG
-341 ELLKQYSNDLLITG
+341 ELLKKYSNDLLITG
-355 HCAERGTV
+355 HCAERGTA

-378 SYLVKLGVRDE
+378 SYLIGLGVRDE

-401 PVASNNTEEGRAKN
+401 PVASNKTEEGRAKN

>member
-1 MKRLFN
+1 MKRLLIFI
-7 YEKTMSLRAR
+7 TLSVCA
-17 SAKQSTIKK
+17 ST
-26 LFLFLFLLICS
+26 
-37 TSLFAQSVKFEFKQK
+37 LFAQAVKFEFKQK

-62 VEEDVYINNTP
+62 VEEDVYINNVP

-80 NRISSN
+80 NRISCK
-86 MINVADD
+86 MTNVASD

-101 YMTTENSISQQ
+101 YMTTENSISKR

-159 GETWTAKGKEVQDV
+159 GESWTARGKEVQDV
-173 RKAFNMEKALI
+173 RKAFNMDKALI
-184 FPFEATYTYKEDTTI
+184 FPFEANYVYKEDKTI
-199 DGKKLNVIVVE
+199 DGKKLNVIDVDYTFS
-210 YDFTYEATDELLN
+210 YDATDEQLN
-223 SGQTLTQSVGWSK
+223 AGQTLTKSTGWSK
-236 QTLYWDNSK
+236 QTLYWDSDK

-258 IADLYGNLYVFTGT
+258 IADLQGNLYIFTGT
-272 AHAELTEFNSLND
+272 AHAELTEFSSLND
-285 DDNVKELQE
+285 DTNVKQLQD
-294 TFDKLNLENISVK
+294 TFDKLKLENISVK
-307 KGEKGLTI
+307 KGDRGLTI
-315 SLDNIQFEPDSDV
+315 SLDNIQFEPDSDK
-328 LLESEKIKLRKIG
+328 LMDSEKAKLKKIG
-341 ELLKQYSNDLLITG
+341 ELLKKYSNDLLITG
-355 HCAERGTV
+355 HCAERGTA

-378 SYLVKLGVRDE
+378 SYLIGLGVRDE

-401 PVASNNTEEGRAKN
+401 PVASNKTEEGRAKN